1 MYDCISIG
9 SSLVDI
15 FISSKDLETNQ
26 NQGQQVLT
34 YGDKLELSDFHIFTG
49 GGASNTAVALAR
61 LAYKT
66 AVISETGQDE
76 FSNLIVNDFEKEGV
90 NTQLL
95 IREKMERTG
104 GSVLLV
110 TKDGNRVAMTHRG
123 AASMLDPYDIPSFWL
138 TQARWVHLSSIAGQK
153 NTLLKIFNSL
163 IKDQDTKLSWNPGK
177 GEIELLLKKT
187 FDLEQIPCEVFF
199 VNQREWLMLAEVQ
212 EDILAHFPQ
221 VIVTMGKRGGEVY
234 LYGKKK
240 FIYEGLSSKAV
251 DNTGAGD
258 SFAAAYIGALM
269 DNRNVEEAIVW
280 GVRNASNVVRFYG
293 GKTGLLRRGQMLELL
308 AAQKK

>member
-15 FISSKDLETNQ
+15 FISSKDLEASHSKQ
-26 NQGQQVLT
+26 EQILT
-34 YGDKLELSDFHIFTG
+34 YGDKLALSDFHIFTG
-49 GGASNTAVALAR
+49 GGASNTSVALAR
-61 LAYKT
+61 LGYRV

-76 FSNLIVNDFEKEGV
+76 FSDLIMNDFEREGV

-95 IREKMERTG
+95 IKEKLERTG

-110 TKDGNRVAMTHRG
+110 TKGGNRVAMTYRG

-138 TQARWVHLSSIAGQK
+138 TQATWVHLSSIAGQK
-153 NTLLKIFNSL
+153 DTLSKIFRSL

-177 GEIELLLKKT
+177 SEIELLINKT
-187 FDLEQIPCEVFF
+187 FDLEKVPCEVFF
-199 VNQREWLMLAEVQ
+199 VNQQEWLMLAEVQ
-212 EDILAHFPQ
+212 QEILAHFPQ
-221 VIVTMGKRGGEVY
+221 VIVTMGKKGGEVY

-240 FIYEGLSSKAV
+240 FIYEGQSSKAI

-258 SFAAAYIGALM
+258 SFAAAYIAALL
-269 DNRNVEEAIVW
+269 DKRKVEEAIVW
-280 GVRNASNVVRFYG
+280 GVRNASSVVKFYG
-293 GKTGLLRRGQMLELL
+293 AKTGLLRRDQMLELL

>member
-15 FISSKDLETNQ
+15 FISSKDLETDHHK
-26 NQGQQVLT
+26 QQHILT
-34 YGDKLELSDFHIFTG
+34 YGDKLDLSDFHIFTG
-49 GGASNTAVALAR
+49 GGASNTSVALAR
-61 LAYKT
+61 LGYKT
-66 AVISETGQDE
+66 AVISETGHDE
-76 FSNLIVNDFEKEGV
+76 FSDLIVRDFEREGV
-90 NTQLL
+90 STQLL
-95 IREKMERTG
+95 IREKLERTG

-110 TKDGNRVAMTHRG
+110 TKGGERVAMTHRG

-138 TQARWVHLSSIAGQK
+138 TQAAWVHLSSIAGQK

-177 GEIELLLKKT
+177 SEIKLLVDKA
-187 FDLEQIPCEVFF
+187 FDLEKTPCEVFF
-199 VNQREWLMLAEVQ
+199 VNQQEWSLLAETQ
-212 EDILAHFPQ
+212 EEILAHFPQ
-221 VIVTMGKRGGEVY
+221 VIVTMGKKGGEVY
-234 LYGKKK
+234 VYGKKK
-240 FIYEGLSSKAV
+240 FIYEGQSSRAV

-258 SFAAAYIGALM
+258 SFAAGYIAALL
-269 DNRNVEEAIVW
+269 DNRKIEEAIVW

-293 GKTGLLRRGQMLELL
+293 GKTGLLRRDQMLELL